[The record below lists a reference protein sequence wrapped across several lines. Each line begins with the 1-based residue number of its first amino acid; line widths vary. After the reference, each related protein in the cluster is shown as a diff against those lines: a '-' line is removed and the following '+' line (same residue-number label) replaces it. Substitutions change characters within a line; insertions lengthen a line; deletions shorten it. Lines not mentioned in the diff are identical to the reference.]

1 MNPMGA
7 IMETEIG
14 GVLRLSSNYALL
26 MMCKIEVFE
35 SKENRNHRNGR
46 KLHETFA
53 GYDKRTV
60 PEGI

>member
-1 MNPMGA
+1 
-7 IMETEIG
+7 METEIG